1 MIVYV
6 VEEPRES
13 CWGYYCEDTEVVGVY
28 ESKKKALAKVK
39 EMEKINKLVNNAY
52 ISHDELLLI
61 KEELRLANLL
71 KNIKNI
77 AHLRQ
82 ELVV

>member
-6 VEEPRES
+6 VEEIGES

-39 EMEKINKLVNNAY
+39 E
-52 ISHDELLLI
+52 
-61 KEELRLANLL
+61 KEELYKYRAYYITTYDTETGGIIND
-71 KNIKNI
+71 
-77 AHLRQ
+77 
-82 ELVV
+82 

>member
-6 VEEPRES
+6 VEEIGES

-39 EMEKINKLVNNAY
+39 EMEKINKYRAYYITTYDTETGWIVN
-52 ISHDELLLI
+52 D
-61 KEELRLANLL
+61 
-71 KNIKNI
+71 
-77 AHLRQ
+77 
-82 ELVV
+82 